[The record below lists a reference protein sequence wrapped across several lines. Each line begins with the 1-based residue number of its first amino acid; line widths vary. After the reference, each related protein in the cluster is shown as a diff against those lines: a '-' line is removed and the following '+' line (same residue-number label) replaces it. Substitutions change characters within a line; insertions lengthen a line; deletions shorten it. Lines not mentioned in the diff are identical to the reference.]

1 MEGGWL
7 QHRPASTAPDS
18 MVPKALA
25 LQNAGHDEEVIVGQV
40 LAIDVGGTFIKYAL
54 VDEGGVLTGKGKV
67 PTPLE
72 GLDDFIDAVQ
82 SIYQVFH
89 GEVAGIALN
98 IPGVVDRDA
107 GFMRSGGALE
117 YNYGVPLAKLIE
129 ARILGVN
136 VSIENDGKAA
146 VWAEMISGA
155 LADCDSGAVV
165 ICRTA
170 VGGGAFVGREVLRG
184 RNFFAGEY
192 SYISVGKAHETDKTR
207 WLGWATGVPGLIKEY
222 QHRSGETDIDG
233 EELFARADRG
243 DEDALASLRR
253 YCSELAVQ
261 ILNIQCVLDP
271 ERFAVG
277 GGISA
282 QPLFLKILNEEIR
295 DAKKFDDDVFP
306 LPQVVACRYFNDANL
321 LGAVYN
327 FRGQFGSA

>member
-7 QHRPASTAPDS
+7 QRRPASTAPDS

-25 LQNAGHDEEVIVGQV
+25 LENAGHDKGGGVGQV

-54 VDEGGVLTGKGKV
+54 VDEGGVLTRKGRV

-72 GLDDFIDAVQ
+72 GLDEFIDAVE

-89 GEVAGIALN
+89 GQVEGIALSV
-98 IPGVVDRDA
+98 PGVVDRDA

-117 YNYGVPLAKLIE
+117 YNYGVPLAALLQE
-129 ARILGVN
+129 RIPGVN
-136 VSIENDGKAA
+136 VSIENDAKAA
-146 VWAEMISGA
+146 VWAEMTSGA
-155 LADCDSGAVV
+155 LEDCDSGAVV
-165 ICRTA
+165 ICGTA
-170 VGGGAFVGREVLRG
+170 VGGGAFVNREILRG
-184 RNFFAGEY
+184 RNSFAGEY
-192 SYISVGKAHETDKTR
+192 SYISVGKAHETEKTR
-207 WLGWATGVPGLIKEY
+207 WFGWATGVPGLIADY
-222 QHRSGETDIDG
+222 QRRSGATDIDE
-233 EELFARADRG
+233 EELFARAGQG
-243 DEDALASLRR
+243 DEDALVALRR

-282 QPLFLKILNEEIR
+282 QPLFLEILNEEIR
-295 DAKKFDDDVFP
+295 AAKKFSDEVFP